1 VCLPKR
7 LPPAEAEICSR
18 FPLPRRVAAAEEQY
32 GFSLKARKA
41 EIIAIAQVGGGCKL
55 AGRARRAAVVEQEG
69 PVAAPSPALGLRCA
83 CAAGNPLL
91 LYLLAPAVQA
101 YVQAYMEAHPEAAE
115 PADAAA
121 DAEPTPAEETGAAGA
136 GTEAAPVEEAAAPAE
151 EASGPAGDAAPAE
164 SEGSGPAPADDA

>member
-1 VCLPKR
+1 MPKW
-7 LPPAEAEICSR
+7 PQPAEADICSL

-55 AGRARRAAVVEQEG
+55 AGRARRAAVAEQAG
-69 PVAAPSPALGLRCA
+69 RCCGAQPCPLRCA

-91 LYLLAPAVQA
+91 LYLLAPSAQA

-115 PADAAA
+115 PADDAA
-121 DAEPTPAEETGAAGA
+121 DAEPTPAEEAAAAGA
-136 GTEAAPVEEAAAPAE
+136 GAEAAPVEEAAAPAE